1 MKVSVASLNHHPR
14 NMEIYD
20 LSNIDDLVQSIDE
33 VGLLS
38 PLVIDQF
45 HQVISGN
52 RRLAAIRKLGW
63 KEVDVEVADIP
74 NEDVVGILIHH
85 NKQRVKS
92 TREILN
98 EYAAL
103 EKIHGVGQGR
113 RTDLD
118 TSGKSTKGTVARD
131 IIAEKI
137 GVSSSQMGRLLFIQK
152 TNPDFAGHVDAG
164 TLTINQAYTA
174 LKKRIADTSIISTK
188 SGSSSTVEADGY
200 TFHHKSSH
208 RMDEVDDESVQM
220 VMTSPPYYQQRKYS
234 DGNEVLLGHEDT
246 PEEYVSNLVS
256 HLDDVKR
263 VLRKDGSFFLV
274 LGDKFQDMNQLN
286 LPHRV
291 AIGLQDK
298 GWIQRNC
305 IIWRKTNSKP
315 SSSKSNLQQTF
326 EFIFHFT
333 KTRKYLYQ
341 PTRIPTGGGWN
352 APKLGEIQRHK
363 NLHGI
368 EKVDFMVQRKVGRNN
383 LQQGK
388 PDPAYFPY
396 LGDEKKNLGDFWTE
410 DVVET
415 AAANRN
421 RHAGLKSHPA
431 PFPHKLVVVPLL
443 QTTREDDLVCD
454 PFHGSGT
461 VGDVATAYGR
471 RYVGYDVKVY

>member
-1 MKVSVASLNHHPR
+1 MKISVSKLVHHPC
-14 NMEIYD
+14 NEEIYT
-20 LSNIDDLVQSIDE
+20 LSNIGDLVQSIGD

-38 PLVIDQF
+38 PLVIDKKN
-45 HQVISGN
+45 QVISGN
-52 RRLAAIRKLGW
+52 RRLSAIRELGW

-74 NEDVVGILIHH
+74 DEDVVAILIHH

-113 RTDLD
+113 RIDL
-118 TSGKSTKGTVARD
+118 TSGKSEKGSVARD
-131 IIAEKI
+131 IISEKI
-137 GVSSSQMGRLLFIQK
+137 GLSSSQLGRLLFIQK
-152 TNPDFAGHVDAG
+152 TDADFVDHIDAG
-164 TLTINQAYTA
+164 TLTINQAYTS
-174 LKKRIADTSIISTK
+174 LKKRIADTSIISAK
-188 SGSSSTVEADGY
+188 SGSSNTVEGNGY

-208 RMDEVDDESVQM
+208 RMDEVDDEIVQL
-220 VMTSPPYYQQRKYS
+220 VFTSPPYYQQRKYS
-234 DGNEVLLGHEDT
+234 EGDEVSLGHEDT

-274 LGDKFQDMNQLN
+274 LGDKFQDMNQIN

-291 AIGLQDK
+291 AIGLQGK

-333 KTRKYLYQ
+333 KTRKYLYR
-341 PTRIPTGGGWN
+341 PTRIPTGGDWKT
-352 APKLGEIQRHK
+352 PKLGE
-363 NLHGI
+363 
-368 EKVDFMVQRKVGRNN
+368 VQGKIGHNN
-383 LQQGK
+383 LQHGK
-388 PDPAYFPY
+388 ADHSYFPY
-396 LGDEKKNLGDFWTE
+396 IGDGKKNMGDFWTE

-415 AAANRN
+415 AAANHN
-421 RHAGLKSHPA
+421 GHKGLKSHPA

-443 QTTREDDLVCD
+443 QTTRENDLICD

>member
-1 MKVSVASLNHHPR
+1 MKISVSKLVHHPR
-14 NMEIYD
+14 NEEIYS
-20 LSNIDDLVQSIDE
+20 LSNIDDLVQSIGD

-38 PLVIDQF
+38 PLVIDKSN
-45 HQVISGN
+45 QVISGN
-52 RRLAAIRKLGW
+52 RRLSAIRELGW

-74 NEDVVGILIHH
+74 EEDVVSILIHH
-85 NKQRVKS
+85 NKQRIKS

-98 EYAAL
+98 EYFAL
-103 EKIHGVGQGR
+103 EKIHGAGQGR

-118 TSGKSTKGTVARD
+118 TSGKSNKGYVARD
-131 IIAEKI
+131 IIADKI
-137 GVSSSQMGRLLFIQK
+137 GLSSSQMGRLLFIQK
-152 TNPDFAGHVDAG
+152 TDPDFVDHVDAG

-174 LKKRIADTSIISTK
+174 LKKRITDTSIISTN
-188 SGSSSTVEADGY
+188 SGSSSIGEGDGY

-234 DGNEVLLGHEDT
+234 DGYEVSLGHEDT

-291 AIGLQDK
+291 AIGLQGK

-333 KTRKYLYQ
+333 KNRKYLYQ
-341 PTRIPTGGGWN
+341 PTRVPTGGDWN
-352 APKLGEIQRHK
+352 TPKLGEIQRHK
-363 NLHGI
+363 NLNGI
-368 EKVDFMVQRKVGRNN
+368 KKVDFRVQRKIGHNN
-383 LQQGK
+383 LQHGK
-388 PDPAYFPY
+388 ADHSYFPY
-396 LGDEKKNLGDFWTE
+396 IGDGTKNMGDFWTE

-415 AAANRN
+415 AAANHN
-421 RHAGLKSHPA
+421 GHKGLNSHPA

-443 QTTREDDLVCD
+443 QTTRENDLICD

-461 VGDVATAYGR
+461 VGDVAQVYGR
-471 RYVGYDVKVY
+471 QYVGYDVKTY